1 MKNETKLS
9 ENNFFKK
16 FKYSQLQSKFN
27 KNKNRNNVIKK
38 LYTSSLDKNS
48 LFSLSK
54 GTKSFFKTNKKDNSN
69 HFNNSIDIN
78 ISVNY
83 RNKNLSTKNRIK
95 DYNSLKYL
103 NRIK

>member
-27 KNKNRNNVIKK
+27 KNKNRNNIIKK
-38 LYTSSLDKNS
+38 LYASSLDKNS

-54 GTKSFFKTNKKDNSN
+54 GTKSFFQQE
-69 HFNNSIDIN
+69 
-78 ISVNY
+78 
-83 RNKNLSTKNRIK
+83 
-95 DYNSLKYL
+95 
-103 NRIK
+103 